1 MRLTAPRRALVE
13 VDSAGLSREKG
24 WTESHPRL
32 IDRSI
37 DSRQNFRRVLFAL
50 PAQAVDATQ
59 AQRPF
64 TGNALFLFAGESGRF
79 APNGAKNAC
88 HQNSSGL
95 PLSPPCE
102 SAFCRNHAPQRFHQ
116 HLVTLIEGLRRRELA
131 RIVAQSTLSW
141 DKDQRRRNT
150 LLDR

>member
-64 TGNALFLFAGESGRF
+64 TGNALFLFAGESGR
-79 APNGAKNAC
+79 
-88 HQNSSGL
+88 

-102 SAFCRNHAPQRFHQ
+102 SACCRNHAPQRFHQ